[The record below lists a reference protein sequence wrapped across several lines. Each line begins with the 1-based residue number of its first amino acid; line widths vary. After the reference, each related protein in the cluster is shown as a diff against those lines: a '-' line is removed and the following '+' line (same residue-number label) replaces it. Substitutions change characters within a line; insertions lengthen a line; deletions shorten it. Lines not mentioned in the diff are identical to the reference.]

1 MRRKVIR
8 SVGVVG
14 CLASVVAMGEASA
27 KEAGTGLELGFRT
40 GYAHALGKVTNEG
53 TDPDMGNLVT
63 GNVPLWFDLGY
74 RVTPNVLIGGYFQ
87 YGFGIPGDLADGCG
101 ESGVSCSL
109 PVVRLGAQVHY
120 HVQPFEVVDPWLG
133 LGFGYEWATLSA
145 TEANTSGSLGVSG
158 FEFVN
163 LQAGIAFGL
172 GEKKKFALGP
182 FVALSL
188 AQYST
193 ISCGGV
199 LAGRCPDEVDEK
211 ALHEWL
217 TFGVRGTFVD

>member
-1 MRRKVIR
+1 MHKAV
-8 SVGVVG
+8 VGGIVVTG
-14 CLASVVAMGEASA
+14 CLALLVAEASG
-27 KEAGTGLELGFRT
+27 KEAGTGLELGLRT
-40 GYAHALGKVTNEG
+40 GYAHAMGKVTDQG
-53 TDPDMGNLVT
+53 TNPNMSNFVT

-87 YGFGIPGDLADGCG
+87 YGFGFPGDLADGCG

-120 HVQPFEVVDPWLG
+120 HVQPFEVVDPWFG

-163 LQAGIAFGL
+163 LQAGISFGL
-172 GEKKKFALGP
+172 GDAKKFALGP
-182 FVALSL
+182 FVAFSL
-188 AQYST
+188 AQYSSV
-193 ISCGGV
+193 SCGGI
-199 LAGRCPDEVDEK
+199 LAGRCPEDVDEK